1 MMDARRRTL
10 IHLAGAAAAGLA
22 CGPAAAQSGTAAEP
36 TGKTVK
42 ILVGFPPGQAT
53 DSVARMIAEHFTADF
68 GQPFIVENKPG
79 QGGSVVLGQLAR
91 SPADGTT
98 LTLSA
103 LAAYSVN
110 PHLYRNVTYETLRD
124 FDPIG
129 TVADLPLTLVVNPS
143 LPVKSVAELI
153 AYAKARPGDLSHP
166 SSGNGTLS
174 HLLMEDF
181 KRRAGIRMLHVPYS
195 GSAKA
200 MTDLVGGQVQVGLD
214 TLTVTQPLVEAGR
227 LRMLA
232 VGTATRLPALPTI
245 PTIAELG
252 YPGFEAVAW
261 IGLSAPAGT
270 PLSWRR
276 KINGSLQKAL
286 QTPAFLQKMRAAG
299 ASPRPGTVDEFG
311 SLLRT
316 EYVRWGRIVKQSG
329 VQAD

>member
-1 MMDARRRTL
+1 MIDDARRRTL
-10 IHLAGAAAAGLA
+10 IQLTGAAAGLA
-22 CGPAAAQSGTAAEP
+22 GGPTLAQSSTTEP
-36 TGKTVK
+36 IGKTVK

-53 DSVARMIAEHFTADF
+53 DSVARMIAEHFSADL

-181 KRRAGIRMLHVPYS
+181 KQRAGIRMLHVPYS

-232 VGTATRLPALPTI
+232 VGTAARLPALPAM
-245 PTIAELG
+245 PTIAEVG

-261 IGLSAPAGT
+261 IALSAPAGT

-276 KINGSLQKAL
+276 KINESLRKAL
-286 QTPAFLQKMRAAG
+286 RTPAFLQKMQAAG
-299 ASPRPGTVDEFG
+299 ATPRPGTVEEFG
-311 SLLRT
+311 SMLRT
-316 EYVRWGRIVKQSG
+316 EYVRWGRMVKQSG
-329 VQAD
+329 VQVD

>member
-10 IHLAGAAAAGLA
+10 IHLAGAAAGLA
-22 CGPAAAQSGTAAEP
+22 CGPALAQSGGAEP
-36 TGKTVK
+36 IGKTVK

-53 DSVARMIAEHFTADF
+53 DSVARMIAEHFSADF

-143 LPVKSVAELI
+143 LPVKSVTELV
-153 AYAKARPGDLSHP
+153 AYAKAHPGDLSHP

-181 KRRAGIRMLHVPYS
+181 KQRAGIRMLHVPYS

-232 VGTATRLPALPTI
+232 VGTAARLPALPTM

-276 KINGSLQKAL
+276 KINESLQKAL
-286 QTPAFLQKMRAAG
+286 RTPAFLRKMQAAG
-299 ASPRPGTVDEFG
+299 ATPRPGTVEDFG
-311 SLLRT
+311 SMLRT
-316 EYVRWGRIVKQSG
+316 EYVRWGRMVKQSG
-329 VQAD
+329 VQVD